1 MAKKTVYEKS
11 IRALIRDFTKS
22 FQPPRPKGF
31 GLFPRKPLA
40 EKGYFTRAEIL
51 SWFKEK
57 YPKLKQASINAHL
70 TIMSTNAPSRL
81 HHSLKPNGED
91 DFLFQMDR
99 STFRLYDKA
108 TDPPPI
114 YKSET
119 DGNGLEEGDSE
130 EDGDEGNS
138 EGHEFAYEK
147 DLKNFLANNLSV
159 VQPGLKVYQD
169 GDISGVEFPVGGR
182 YVDLLAVDKDNNYV
196 VIELKVSKGYDRA
209 LAQLLRYMTW
219 IERNLAE
226 PNQTVRG
233 IIIARRISED
243 LELATSRVSDVE
255 LFEYAL
261 SIGLKKVNG

>member
-1 MAKKTVYEKS
+1 MAKTVYDKS
-11 IRALIRDFTKS
+11 IRALIKEFTES
-22 FQPPRPKGF
+22 FQPPPPKGF
-31 GLFPRKPLA
+31 GLIQRKPLS

-51 SWFKEK
+51 TWFKEK

-70 TIMSTNAPSRL
+70 TLMSTNAPSRL

-91 DFLFQMDR
+91 DLLFQVDR
-99 STFRLYDKA
+99 STFRLYDKS

-114 YKSET
+114 YKSDT
-119 DGNGLEEGDSE
+119 DENGPEEIDSE
-130 EDGDEGNS
+130 EEGEEGNR

-159 VQPGLKVYQD
+159 IRPDLKLYQD

-196 VIELKVSKGYDRA
+196 VVELKVSKGYDRA
-209 LAQLLRYMTW
+209 LAQLLRYMAW

-226 PNQTVRG
+226 PNQKVSG

-261 SIGLKKVNG
+261 SISLKKVNG